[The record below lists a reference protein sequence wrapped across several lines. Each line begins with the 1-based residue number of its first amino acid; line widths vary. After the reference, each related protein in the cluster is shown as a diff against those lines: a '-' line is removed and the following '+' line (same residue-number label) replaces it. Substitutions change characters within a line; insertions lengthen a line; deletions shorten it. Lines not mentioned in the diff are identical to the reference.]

1 MLLAPVDPE
10 SKKVAQPTNPPKPEP
25 SDPAVA
31 EVEELSELKELL
43 IDADGISQVLSQA
56 VSISTASDDQLARA
70 LRPTIEQSLEESTRR
85 NPGMLAEAIF
95 PILGPAIRRSINET
109 FDSLVQSLQTTLEH
123 SMSSQGWKWRFE
135 AWRTGRPFAEVVLS
149 HTLLY
154 KVEAVFL
161 IHSESGVLLHHAAS
175 MAGVVKDEDMV
186 SGMLTAIQDFV
197 GDSFEG
203 TRNDRLRTM
212 QVGER
217 SVWIENSP
225 RLTLAAVISG
235 RAPVEYRG
243 ELRSTLEQVELGY
256 AKPLKS
262 FSGDVAVFS
271 GTEPLLENCLKSESA
286 VKEKSGG
293 SPMAAYAVLVILL
306 LVLAV
311 FLGFRWYES
320 ARWDDVVSELRSES
334 GIVVLDARHD
344 GDVPTVIGMRD
355 SFSRDPLEVLR
366 SHGYAKHEVRMKWEP
381 YVSHDP
387 ELLVR
392 RAREKLKA
400 PESIK
405 LHFQGG
411 MLTALGKTDESWF
424 DLARVKAVWIPGV
437 DSFRRENEQ
446 RADTSGVAIRYVHD
460 TVLELQEEFQ
470 LKEGQ
475 EARFAGLV
483 QAIKTVLRPAAD
495 GEVNRSIIIRGH
507 GETGYQVVQ
516 SFTSA
521 VLAAEVIRE
530 VLIERGIDGRHLT
543 VKKAG
548 FEKKATG
555 SGVVKNS
562 TRKLT
567 VSFVVVDSIPR

>member
-1 MLLAPVDPE
+1 MDPE
-10 SKKVAQPTNPPKPEP
+10 SKKVVQPTNQPKPEP
-25 SDPAVA
+25 PDPSAA

-43 IDADGISQVLSQA
+43 IDADGVSQVLSQA

-203 TRNDRLRTM
+203 TRNDKLRTM

-286 VKEKSGG
+286 VKERSGG

-311 FLGFRWYES
+311 FFGFRWYES

-344 GDVPTVIGMRD
+344 GDVPTVVGMRD
-355 SFSRDPLEVLR
+355 SFSRDPYEVLR
-366 SHGYAKHEVRMKWEP
+366 GHGYAKHEVRMKWEP

-387 ELLVR
+387 KLLVL
-392 RAREKLKA
+392 RAREKLK
-400 PESIK
+400 PPKSIT
-405 LHFQGG
+405 LLLQGG
-411 MLTALGKTDESWF
+411 ELTAVGDTDESWF

-437 DSFRRENEQ
+437 ESFRRQNE
-446 RADTSGVAIRYVHD
+446 RRPDTSGAAINFVHD
-460 TVLELQEEFQ
+460 TLLELKEEFQ
-470 LKEGQ
+470 LKDGQ
-475 EARFAGLV
+475 ESRFANLV
-483 QAIKTVLRPAAD
+483 AAIRTVLQPNAD
-495 GEVNRSIIIRGH
+495 GEINRAIVIRGH
-507 GETGYQVVQ
+507 GNTGYQVVQ
-516 SFTSA
+516 SFTGA
-521 VLAAEVIRE
+521 VLAAEVVRE
-530 VLIERGIDGRHLT
+530 VLIERGIDGRHLSVDKT
-543 VKKAG
+543 SPDRQTTESPVA
-548 FEKKATG
+548 
-555 SGVVKNS
+555 KNS
-562 TRKLT
+562 GGNLT